1 VLEKRE
7 SRSRPNVG
15 IVVVK
20 TTGYNQNGETVITFK
35 RTIMVY
41 KKKHA
46 PKVDRTFPEERA

>member
-20 TTGYNQNGETVITFK
+20 TTGYNQNGETVITFN

-41 KKKHA
+41 KTERA
-46 PKVDRTFPEERA
+46 PKVERTFPEERA